1 MAYQANLR
9 TFGNAVAGADLSAA
23 DRPFRAVKFDS
34 NGAIVLAG
42 VGEAAVGI
50 LQNKPGVGVAAN
62 VATGGQ
68 SKARAGGTIA
78 AGADVAVGA
87 NGLLVAATG
96 ARTNTSDG
104 GAASDPLIGP
114 NVIGQAVTAAVSGD
128 IFTLNIAPRGAVP
141 ATVAA

>member
-9 TFGNAVAGADLSAA
+9 TFGNAVAGADYSAA
-23 DRPFRAVKFDS
+23 TNQFRAVKFDAA
-34 NGAIVLAG
+34 GALVLAG
-42 VGEAAVGI
+42 AGEAAAGI
-50 LQNKPGVGVAAN
+50 LQNKPALGHAAN

-96 ARTNTSDG
+96 ARVNTSDG
-104 GAASDPLIGP
+104 DAASDPVIGP
-114 NVIGQAVTAAVSGD
+114 NIIGQAVNSAVVGD
-128 IFTLNIAPRGAVP
+128 IFTLNIQPRGAVP

>member
-1 MAYQANLR
+1 MAYQANIR
-9 TFGNAVAGADLSAA
+9 SFGNARAKTDLSAA
-23 DRPFRAVKFDS
+23 SNQFRAVKLDAD
-34 NGAIVLAG
+34 GEIVLAG
-42 VGEAAVGI
+42 VGEASLGI
-50 LQNKPGVGVAAN
+50 LQNKPAAGQAAN

-87 NGLLVAATG
+87 NGLLVAASG
-96 ARTNTSDG
+96 ARVNTTD
-104 GAASDPLIGP
+104 AASATDPVIGP
-114 NVIGQAVTAAVSGD
+114 NIIGQAVTAAVVND